1 MQNQLFNIKNALY
14 FEEIDSTNRI
24 ARELAQQGAP
34 EGTVVHASRQTA
46 GRGRLGRAFHSPQ
59 GGLYLSVI
67 LRPTV
72 RADELLALTACIAVA
87 VHRALR
93 DLGIKASIKW
103 VNDLFLG
110 GRKIC
115 GILCEGQFSGEMPDF
130 IIAGIGL
137 NLRPDPALPE
147 ALRPIVTD
155 LATETGQCIA
165 AEDCAQH
172 ILTHMQSLLR
182 NLADRSFM
190 AEYREFSATLGHDV
204 QIRQGDRSCIAHA
217 IGYTDDAA
225 LIVRHPDGT
234 EEILQSGT
242 ATSL

>member
-1 MQNQLFNIKNALY
+1 MQNQLFNIENALY

-34 EGTVVHASRQTA
+34 EGTVIRAARQTA

-72 RADELLALTACIAVA
+72 RADELLALTAGVAVA

-93 DLGIKASIKW
+93 DFGITASIKW
-103 VNDLFLG
+103 VNDLFVG
-110 GRKIC
+110 GRKVC
-115 GILCEGQFSGEMPDF
+115 GILCEGQFCGETPDF
-130 IIAGIGL
+130 IIAGIGV
-137 NLRPDPALPE
+137 NLQPDPALPE

-155 LATETGQCIA
+155 LLTETGRRVSS
-165 AEDCAQH
+165 EGCAQH
-172 ILTHMQSLLR
+172 ILTHMQEILR
-182 NLADRSFM
+182 NLTDRSFM
-190 AEYREFSATLGHDV
+190 AEYRDFSATLGHDV
-204 QIRQGDRSCIAHA
+204 QILQGDRCCIAHA

-225 LIVRHPDGT
+225 LIVRHSDGT

-242 ATSL
+242 ATPL